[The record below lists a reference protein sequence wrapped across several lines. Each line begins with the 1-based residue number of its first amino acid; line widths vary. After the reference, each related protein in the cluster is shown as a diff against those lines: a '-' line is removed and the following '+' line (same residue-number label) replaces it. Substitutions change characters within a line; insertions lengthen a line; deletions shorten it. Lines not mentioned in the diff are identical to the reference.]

1 MLGVHSQTPVG
12 TPAIPRALA
21 KEAISASPSPSQLAM
36 QAEFTVSAVLRVS
49 TTDGKS
55 TQKGKHVFSTSIHSH
70 FEWEKGTTFL
80 LNDRQCRGRPRAGR
94 LSRVLQMKG
103 LSPPDLH
110 LRLTVPGRG
119 SVPLRAETVAAPVA
133 ESPALAQD
141 TVGV

>member
-80 LNDRQCRGRPRAGR
+80 LNNRQCRGRPRAGR

-103 LSPPDLH
+103 L
-110 LRLTVPGRG
+110 
-119 SVPLRAETVAAPVA
+119 
-133 ESPALAQD
+133 
-141 TVGV
+141 

>member
-1 MLGVHSQTPVG
+1 MKDQCLGSTLRPWWG
-12 TPAIPRALA
+12 SPAIPRALA

-80 LNDRQCRGRPRAGR
+80 LNDRQGSAGVGQELGGCPGSCR
-94 LSRVLQMKG
+94 
-103 LSPPDLH
+103 
-110 LRLTVPGRG
+110 
-119 SVPLRAETVAAPVA
+119 
-133 ESPALAQD
+133 
-141 TVGV
+141 